1 LPTPGS
7 PDTANLRATITRIA
21 RDSRGDLG
29 VGIELLETRQR
40 LVIGQHH
47 HPMQSVYKLP
57 IAMAV
62 LEQVDEGKLR
72 LDQQV
77 DVSPS
82 MFVTPGQYSPIRDK
96 WPNGTRLPLREVLRY
111 NTSES
116 DGTACDVLLALIGGP
131 SAATQYLRRIGVR
144 EMVAAT
150 TERVIGEDHRAQYR
164 SWSTPAGAL
173 TLLRVVH
180 EGRVLSDTSHA
191 LLMRF
196 LIETTTGPRRI
207 RGDLPPGTVVAHKTG
222 SSGTERGVAAA
233 TNDLGIVTLP
243 DGRHLAIAVFL
254 TDSRADDAARDRT
267 IARVARTA
275 WETWVATTVR
285 PSARP
290 SR

>member
-1 LPTPGS
+1 
-7 PDTANLRATITRIA
+7 
-21 RDSRGDLG
+21 
-29 VGIELLETRQR
+29 
-40 LVIGQHH
+40 
-47 HPMQSVYKLP
+47 
-57 IAMAV
+57 
-62 LEQVDEGKLR
+62 
-72 LDQQV
+72 
-77 DVSPS
+77 
-82 MFVTPGQYSPIRDK
+82 
-96 WPNGTRLPLREVLRY
+96 
-111 NTSES
+111 
-116 DGTACDVLLALIGGP
+116 
-131 SAATQYLRRIGVR
+131 
-144 EMVAAT
+144 
-150 TERVIGEDHRAQYR
+150 
-164 SWSTPAGAL
+164 
-173 TLLRVVH
+173 
-180 EGRVLSDTSHA
+180 
-191 LLMRF
+191 MRF